1 MKKIPILFS
10 MLCIQLAAMAQV
22 SRNAAVELIAVTDK
36 ANHSITLQWWPDTN
50 CNNYVV
56 YKVNASG
63 VFSKLKTLKKTDT
76 AFKDTNII
84 VGKAYEYEVVKTT
97 GGVNGVGFINAGIE
111 IPSVGYRGRM
121 VLICE
126 KQMAT
131 ALSNEVADLQADLVA
146 DGWFVHRLDVPANGK
161 VDSIKSLLDDM
172 WTLYSNDL
180 KAIYLLGHVPIPYSG
195 NINPDGHADHKGAWP
210 ADGYYGDMDQYW
222 PDLSVNNSTATRTE
236 NRNVPKDGKF
246 DYSSFPGMVEL
257 EVGRVYLGD
266 MPVFSQSETELMQK
280 YLQKAHN
287 FKMGNTKPE
296 MYAVIDDNFG
306 YFGGEAFAANAWR
319 NFAPLLGLNNYSDG
333 KYFNSMKTHP
343 YLWSYGTGGGTY
355 TSANGVGNQDSFKYD
370 TLMGTFSMLFGSYF
384 GDWDVSNSFLR
395 GPLASP
401 KSSVLTNAW
410 AGRPWWQFH
419 HMALGN
425 NIGFSANLAMNNTGT
440 YSNGYS
446 FGNGFVHISLMGDPS
461 LRMQYVQPPSQ
472 IVVKASTNGQQAE
485 LSWKTSPDSRV
496 IGYHIYRSDKLL
508 GMYQQLTTSP
518 VTSTSYTDI
527 TPKNGNNAYMVR
539 AVLLEETPSGSY
551 YNQSL
556 GISGEVKLN
565 TGITQATTSTIEM
578 SVYPNPAKD
587 ILYIQTPNNTNI
599 FTVSVFDLQGKEVAR
614 KNIKGNLNTLDLQS
628 FSKGVYMLQL
638 YNNEILKTVKF
649 VIE

>member
-1 MKKIPILFS
+1 MKKIQLLFSILF
-10 MLCIQLAAMAQV
+10 IQTALTAQV
-22 SRNAAVELIAVTDK
+22 SRDAAVELIAVTDS
-36 ANHSITLQWWPDTN
+36 ASHSITLQWWPDSN
-50 CNNYVV
+50 CNSYYI
-56 YKVNASG
+56 YKMNASG
-63 VFSKLKTLKKTDT
+63 GFTKIKTLKKTDT
-76 AFKDTNII
+76 AYKDTNIV
-84 VGKAYEYEVVKTT
+84 VGKAYEYEVVKYT
-97 GGVNGVGFINAGIE
+97 GGVNGVGFINAGIQ

-126 KQMAT
+126 KQMA
-131 ALSNEVADLQADLVA
+131 ASLSNEVADLQADLVA
-146 DGWFVHRLDVPANGK
+146 DGWFVHRIDVPSNGK
-161 VDSIKSLLDDM
+161 VDSIKALLDDI
-172 WTLYSNDL
+172 WTIYSADL

-195 NINPDGHADHKGAWP
+195 NINPDGHPDHLGAWP
-210 ADGYYGDMDQYW
+210 ADGYYADMDQAWLDY
-222 PDLSVNNSTATRTE
+222 SVNNSNASRAE

-246 DYSSFPGMVEL
+246 DLSAFPGLVEL
-257 EVGRVYLGD
+257 QVGRVYLGD
-266 MPVFSQSETELMQK
+266 FTVFSETETELMQK
-280 YLQKAHN
+280 YLAKAHT

-306 YFGGEAFAANAWR
+306 YFGGEAFAGNAWR
-319 NFAPLLGLNNYSDG
+319 NFAPLIGMNNYANG
-333 KYFNSMKTHP
+333 KYFESMKTHP
-343 YLWSYGTGGGTY
+343 YLWSYGTGGGWY
-355 TSANGVGNQDSFKYD
+355 QGASGVGNQDSFKYD
-370 TLMGTFSMLFGSYF
+370 SILGTFSMLFGSYF
-384 GDWDVSNSFLR
+384 GDWDVQNSFLR

-401 KSSVLTNAW
+401 YSSILTNVW

-446 FGNGFVHISLMGDPS
+446 YGNGFVHISLMGDPS

-472 IVVKASTNGQQAE
+472 LTVKASTNGQQAV
-485 LSWKTSPDSRV
+485 LSWKVSPDNRV
-496 IGYHIYRSDKLL
+496 MGYHIYRADSLL
-508 GMYQQLTTSP
+508 GMYKQITKSP
-518 VTSTSYTDI
+518 VIGATYSDM

-565 TGITQATTSTIEM
+565 TGISQVKNNIEM

-587 ILYIQTPNNTNI
+587 MLYIQTPNNTNT
-599 FTVSVFDLQGKEVAR
+599 FNLSVFDLQGKELVR
-614 KNIKGNLNTLDLQS
+614 KNIKGNLNTIDLQS

-638 YNNEILKTVKF
+638 YNTEILKTVKF